1 MRWMN
6 KSLTAFALLIA
17 LLVFEVAH
25 SAYYYPK
32 LPARMASHFAGDG
45 HANGW
50 SGKPA
55 FFVVHLATLAG
66 TAALLSTIGWIMPW
80 FPKST
85 VNLPHKEYWLS
96 EQQAA
101 KTYAVLS
108 AQMMWF
114 AAGTVAFFIGLGHL
128 VFRANLLPQPRLSD
142 GVWWLLVG
150 YLAFTTIWCAGLLV
164 RFARRPRDA

>member
-1 MRWMN
+1 MHAFLASRPASTPSVLTPGGGFRL
-6 KSLTAFALLIA
+6 KSHDI
-17 LLVFEVAH
+17 LLVVD
-25 SAYYYPK
+25 S
-32 LPARMASHFAGDG
+32 GG